1 VTPARSTPDRNR
13 PDPTRQRNQPALTT
27 SSGLIWLV
35 MGGVLT
41 VVSLGVLVPLATFP
55 PTGVALAASIAV
67 GVLYVGMLGVRSAVR
82 GGPTRL
88 RWLAGLMIA
97 IAAVALVAVL
107 VVAGSGA
114 SG

>member
-1 VTPARSTPDRNR
+1 VS

-35 MGGVLT
+35 TGGLLT
-41 VVSLGVLVPLATFP
+41 VVVLVVLVPLAASP
-55 PTGVALAASIAV
+55 PTGVALGGCVAA

-82 GGPTRL
+82 PGPTRL

-97 IAAVALVAVL
+97 IAAVGLIAVL
-107 VVAGSGA
+107 VLAGTAAG
-114 SG
+114 